1 MKTSPSKIIKSW
13 LNKVNIRRPKNYLN
27 KYTLSLFFISIFI
40 LTILFYFLRPIYFD
54 YQLNKKIL
62 ENNINSTF
70 KLKMNFAGNISY
82 KVFPSPR
89 ILVEDVNLKFIKSS
103 KKKIIIRKLYILIS
117 SSNLQNVKSIQ
128 PKKILV
134 RN

>member
-103 KKKIIIRKLYILIS
+103 KKNNNKKIIYFNFFFKS
-117 SSNLQNVKSIQ
+117 SKCQKHST
-128 PKKILV
+128 KK
-134 RN
+134 NPC